1 MTLPPGA
8 VRRLPAAVLGL
19 SVLALAGCGLPL
31 ADGGEVQEQA
41 AGFTG
46 CIVSDEGGFQDRS
59 FHESTRSGLQ
69 AARASLGIEVR
80 EAESQVA
87 ADLEPGLV
95 AMVQAGCDVTVAAG
109 HRLAAATQ
117 TVAAAEPS
125 TKFVVVDDA
134 TVGLPNVKPLV
145 FDTAGAAFLA
155 GYVAAGSTRTGTV
168 AAYGGMDVAPVR
180 VILDG
185 FADGIAHYNETE
197 DAEVRL
203 LGWDRDSQEGTFVGD
218 FSDTSGA
225 ATITRGFVADGADVV
240 LPVAGEAALGTV
252 DAVVEANTGGDEV
265 RFVWVDADGHRTLE
279 KGKEYQLTSVL
290 KQLST
295 SVQDAVESAAR
306 GEFSNEPYVGT
317 LENGG
322 VGIAPYHD
330 QEDAVGEELADAV
343 EQLEQDVIDGTVPVA
358 SESSPSLRPAAP
370 AASGRPGTKE

>member
-109 HRLAAATQ
+109 HRLAAATR

-185 FADGIAHYNETE
+185 FADGIAHYNETKGT
-197 DAEVRL
+197 DVQL
-203 LGWDRDSQEGTFVGD
+203 LGWDKDAQNGTFVNS
-218 FSDTSGA
+218 FTDTSA
-225 ATITRGFVADGADVV
+225 AKTTTQNFVNEGADIVM
-240 LPVAGEAALGTV
+240 PVAGQAALGTI
-252 DAVVEANTGGDEV
+252 DAVVEANTGGGDEV
-265 RFVWVDADGHRTLE
+265 RFVWVDADGYETLE

-290 KQLST
+290 KQMST
-295 SVQDAVESAAR
+295 SVQDVVESAAR
-306 GEFSNEPYVGT
+306 GEFSNEPYIGT
-317 LENGG
+317 LENDG
-322 VGIAPYHD
+322 VGIAPFHD
-330 QEDAVGEELADAV
+330 QEEAVGEELAAEV
-343 EQLEQDVIDGTVPVA
+343 EQLEQDVVDGTVPVE
-358 SESSPSLRPAAP
+358 SENSPEA
-370 AASGRPGTKE
+370 